1 MGVGSYWEGKDIPIT
16 EEQLQSLFNLAS
28 MPYLEW
34 CQCFENNLV
43 EEYDIASYSFLVP
56 PDKDC
61 PICPKDRGKEW
72 LVEDTIIQDHYHCS
86 ICTKLTQIG

>member
-16 EEQLQSLFNLAS
+16 EEQLQSLFKLAS

-34 CQCFENNLV
+34 CECFENNLV

-61 PICPKDRGKEW
+61 SICPKDRGKEW
-72 LVEDTIIQDHYHCS
+72 FVEDTIILDHYHCT
-86 ICTKLTQIG
+86 ICTKLIQIG